1 MQSNFPHTA
10 QTGSRVIDKRQ
21 VPSMGTRVK
30 KGLSLLEG
38 SFPVDH
44 LNPGLKHIVHYGR
57 QTERNAI
64 LDWFSMFCFERN
76 NKRIKVM
83 VHHTAEPMSS
93 VANHVE
99 LDILG
104 RKELLAKKTA
114 SDFECTPTEI
124 LSVPIRMY
132 DLSPR
137 DKDCMQML
145 GVTSF
150 RDFRAFKVAK
160 VLGVHFRSGQWGRH
174 RCSSVITTI
183 HRGISRYCIVN
194 AFFLVQEKA
203 YAAVTWLTA
212 PVYPC
217 LAFKIV
223 VKVRIMFP
231 ADQLMCPSVVPV
243 DRIEP
248 CTVSVMPDSDG
259 MHFFMLRDKGIDRTV

>member
-1 MQSNFPHTA
+1 
-10 QTGSRVIDKRQ
+10 
-21 VPSMGTRVK
+21 MGTRVK

-57 QTERNAI
+57 QTERNVI

-76 NKRIKVM
+76 NKRIKGM

-104 RKELLAKKTA
+104 RKELLAKKTV

-174 RCSSVITTI
+174 RCSSVITTMY
-183 HRGISRYCIVN
+183 RGTSWYCIVN
-194 AFFLVQEKA
+194 AFFLVQDIV
-203 YAAVTWLTA
+203 YTAVTWLVDISGLSF
-212 PVYPC
+212 VYRS
-217 LAFKIV
+217 K
-223 VKVRIMFP
+223 
-231 ADQLMCPSVVPV
+231 
-243 DRIEP
+243 
-248 CTVSVMPDSDG
+248 
-259 MHFFMLRDKGIDRTV
+259 